1 MCFSATASFGASI
14 ALTGLGIA
22 SLKQVKE
29 PAQYPFASIPLIFG
43 IQQFFEGVVWMS
55 ATHTQWSGYQYT
67 AAYGFLVI
75 AQMVWPLLFP
85 LAFQLIEKDLSR
97 RKLIRLL
104 QIPGVIVAAY
114 FLYCLV
120 SFSMEIKIVSH
131 HVFYDIDFPR
141 KLIPVAA
148 GFYLAA
154 TVAPSFLSKDIRSKL
169 IGGILLAGYLVAR
182 IFFQP
187 SLISVWCFFGIACSI
202 VVYVVIRTS
211 KPNVRISPP

>member
-14 ALTGLGIA
+14 VLTGIGVA

-43 IQQFFEGVVWMS
+43 LQQFFEGVVWMS
-55 ATHTQWSGYQYT
+55 ATHPNWSGYQLP
-67 AAYGFLVI
+67 AAYGFLAI

-85 LAFQLIEKDLSR
+85 LAFQFIEKDLTR
-97 RKLIRLL
+97 RKWIRLL
-104 QIPGVIVAAY
+104 QIPGIMIAAY

-120 SFSMEIKIVSH
+120 SFSMEVKIVSH

-141 KLIPVAA
+141 KLIPIAA
-148 GFYLAA
+148 GFYLAS
-154 TVAPSFLSKDIRSKL
+154 TVAPSFLSKDIRIKV
-169 IGGILLAGYLVAR
+169 IGGILLTGYLVAR

-187 SLISVWCFFGIACSI
+187 SLISVWCFFGITIA
-202 VVYVVIRTS
+202 VLVFLYLRKERRTTLA
-211 KPNVRISPP
+211 